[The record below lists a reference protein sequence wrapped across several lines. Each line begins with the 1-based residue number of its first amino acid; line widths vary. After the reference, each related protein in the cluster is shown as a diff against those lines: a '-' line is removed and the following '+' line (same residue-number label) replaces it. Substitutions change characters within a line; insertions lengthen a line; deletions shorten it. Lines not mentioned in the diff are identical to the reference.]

1 MAMKVLYMPARLVA
15 RLLGGIAGRK
25 LYAGVWA
32 RISDTPRPPASAADQ
47 RLWRVAA
54 GAALKGAIA
63 SATIDVAD
71 QLTARVFHYLL
82 GAWPA
87 HPPKSDKAEAGGEQE

>member
-1 MAMKVLYMPARLVA
+1 MKVLYMPARLVA

-32 RISDTPRPPASAADQ
+32 RISDTPQPPASAADQ
-47 RLWRVAA
+47 RLWQVAA

-63 SATIDVAD
+63 AGTIAVAD
-71 QLTARVFHYLL
+71 QLAARVFHHLL

-87 HPPKSDKAEAGGEQE
+87 HARKPAQANAELAQD

>member
-1 MAMKVLYMPARLVA
+1 MKVLYMPARLVA

-32 RISDTPRPPASAADQ
+32 RISDTPRPPTSAADQ
-47 RLWRVAA
+47 RLWQVAT

-63 SATIDVAD
+63 AGTIAIAD
-71 QLTARVFHYLL
+71 QLAARLFHHLL

-87 HPPKSDKAEAGGEQE
+87 HARKRAQSDAKLAQN